1 MLRSPRRR
9 APKTSAERS
18 REFRERHPGYYQR
31 LHARKRAEIKAGAA
45 KLHAALMAEFEAKV
59 QAWRE
64 AVMPPMSVPIT
75 HLLPPAEIQA
85 LALPASAPDVNES
98 SMPLFEL
105 IGIPS
110 VEELAAWGR
119 EKVGVERLAA

>member
-31 LHARKRAEIKAGAA
+31 LHAKRRAAVKAGAA

-64 AVMPPMSVPIT
+64 AVVPPLSVPIT
-75 HLLPPAEIQA
+75 HLLPP
-85 LALPASAPDVNES
+85 PAES
-98 SMPLFEL
+98 SPSLFEF
-105 IGIPS
+105 IAMPS
-110 VEELAAWGR
+110 VAELAARGR
-119 EKVGVERLAA
+119 ERERVDALAR